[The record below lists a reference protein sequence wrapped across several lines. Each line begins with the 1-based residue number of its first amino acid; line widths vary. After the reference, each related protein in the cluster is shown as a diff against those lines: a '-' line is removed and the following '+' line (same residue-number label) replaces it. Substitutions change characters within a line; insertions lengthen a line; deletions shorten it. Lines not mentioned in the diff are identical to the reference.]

1 MVVRD
6 ALTAN
11 SLKKSNNM
19 ENLKSHTGKFYEVT
33 AKMAE
38 TQEDGATKDVKRT
51 IAVEAESFGDAE
63 SKALEEF
70 VGTDVD
76 VTNINVAK
84 YKEVF
89 LSDNV
94 NDENFYKAKL
104 SFIVLDEKTEKEKRS
119 NVVYLVQAK
128 TLNTALK
135 YIDDVMSRTMMDYE
149 SVGVV
154 ETGIEEF
161 YLREQS

>member
-1 MVVRD
+1 
-6 ALTAN
+6 
-11 SLKKSNNM
+11 M

-33 AKMAE
+33 AKMTE
-38 TQEDGATKDVKRT
+38 TQEDGVTKEVKHT

-63 SKALEEF
+63 GKALEEF
-70 VGTDVD
+70 ACAEVD

-89 LSDNV
+89 LSDNI

-104 SFIVLDEKTEKEKRS
+104 SFIDLDEKTQKERRS
-119 NVVYLVQAK
+119 NVIYLVQAK

-135 YIDDVMSRTMMDYE
+135 YIDDVMEKTMIDYE

-154 ETGIEEF
+154 GTGIEEF

>member
-1 MVVRD
+1 
-6 ALTAN
+6 
-11 SLKKSNNM
+11 M

-33 AKMAE
+33 AKMTE
-38 TQEDGATKDVKRT
+38 TQEDGSAKEVKHT

-63 SKALEEF
+63 TRALEEF
-70 VGTDVD
+70 VGTDID

-104 SFIVLDEKTEKEKRS
+104 SFIVLDEKTDKEKRS

-135 YIDDVMSRTMMDYE
+135 YIDDVMAKTMMDYE

-154 ETGIEEF
+154 GTGIEEF